1 MQAAASDFNARRQLA
16 LNRINDL
23 IATYELRAG
32 RALRNH
38 YVLTGLTI
46 GLAAITP
53 CLIVLAKES
62 PNNGL
67 LNWLQLFFPAIAAIS
82 AGLSNVFKWR
92 EDGVRYTTL
101 AEGIRSQLWRYQ
113 TRAGDLGATLTEDQ
127 ALDRLVVNVDE
138 LNLQSLAQWS
148 SSQLAAPE
156 KPGSRAAGAET

>member
-1 MQAAASDFNARRQLA
+1 MQAVSDFNARRQLA
-16 LNRINDL
+16 LNRIDEL
-23 IATYELRAG
+23 IATYELRA
-32 RALRNH
+32 RNALRNH
-38 YVLTGLTI
+38 YVLQGLTI

-82 AGLSNVFKWR
+82 AGLSYVFKWR

-113 TRAGDLGATLTEDQ
+113 TRAGELGASLTEEQ

-138 LNLQSLAQWS
+138 LNLQSVAQWS
-148 SSQLAAPE
+148 ASQLAAPE
-156 KPGSRAAGAET
+156 KSKAASAET